1 MHAIDTLKGSG
12 AGSDAARAGAAD
24 PPRTAQRGTAATIGT
39 AELPPA
45 IRIAGVRRSFRDEDG
60 ERLVA
65 LDEFDLTV
73 ASREVIAIIGPN
85 GCGKSTLLRVVGGL
99 LPVDAGVVEIEGRPV
114 SGPDPST
121 GFVFQEPRLLPWRDT
136 LSNVAYPLELVGE
149 PRADRERRAHE
160 LLRLVGLDGFAFA
173 RPFQLS
179 GGMRQRVAIARALA
193 LGPSVLLLDEPF
205 SALDALTRERFD
217 IELMKVWERTAT
229 TVLLVTHS
237 IPEAVLLADRTI
249 VLSLRPGRIVGEV
262 PSPLGRPRSLRD
274 LASRELAEAA
284 ARIRELL
291 GLPGDPDPDPTVV
304 LHQRPDHHHP
314 HHPPT
319 TDRDVPRVVE
329 PAGPRLDDGDD
340 R

>member
-1 MHAIDTLKGSG
+1 MHAIDTLKSLG
-12 AGSDAARAGAAD
+12 ARPGV
-24 PPRTAQRGTAATIGT
+24 
-39 AELPPA
+39 AELPAPAGSPPAGATDTAPA
-45 IRIAGVRRSFRDEDG
+45 IRLAGVRRSFQDEDG

-65 LDEFDLTV
+65 LDGLELTV
-73 ASREVIAIIGPN
+73 APREVIAIIGPN

-99 LPVDAGVVEIEGRPV
+99 LAVDAGVVEIEGRPV
-114 SGPDPST
+114 SGPDVST
-121 GFVFQEPRLLPWRDT
+121 GFVFQEPRLLPWRDA
-136 LSNVAYPLELVGE
+136 LSNVAYPLELVGR

-160 LLRLVGLDGFAFA
+160 LLRLVGLGGFASA

-217 IELMKVWERTAT
+217 IELMKVWERTST

-249 VLSLRPGRIVGEV
+249 VLSRRPGRIVGEV
-262 PSPLGRPRSLRD
+262 QAPLGRPRSLRD
-274 LASRELAEAA
+274 LTSPELAEAA

-291 GLPGDPDPDPTVV
+291 GLPGDPDPDPEVV
-304 LHQRPDHHHP
+304 LHEHPDHHHP
-314 HHPPT
+314 HHPPAIG
-319 TDRDVPRVVE
+319 RDSTRVADPVR
-329 PAGPRLDDGDD
+329 PGPDDGEDD
-340 R
+340 